1 MTAPQ
6 PAPARS
12 DPRFARLYALH
23 HKYETLANRVHPDWC
38 PRDTSAALADFA
50 EEAETL
56 NMDIAEASALCWAM
70 FLARST

>member
-1 MTAPQ
+1 MTAQ
-6 PAPARS
+6 PTPARS
-12 DPRFARLYALH
+12 NPRFARLYALH
-23 HKYETLANRVHPDWC
+23 HKYETLANLRAPDWR
-38 PRDTSAALADFA
+38 PKATSAALADFA